1 MLNVTPQT
9 NNVLVMIGEVV
20 RSVVPK
26 ARVVLFGS
34 HARGTAAPMSDYDI
48 LVVTEQSLLPKD
60 KLALRTQVRKRLL
73 EKRILSDV
81 LVQSDEEIRRKK
93 NLPGHIVRSIL
104 RDGVAL

>member
-1 MLNVTPQT
+1 MLIMMPQT
-9 NNVLVMIGEVV
+9 NDVMAMIGEIV
-20 RSVVPK
+20 RSVVPG

-48 LVVTEQSLLPKD
+48 LVVTEQSLRPRD

-73 EKRILSDV
+73 EKRVLSDI

-93 NLPGHIVRSIL
+93 DLPGHIVRSIL
-104 RDGVAL
+104 REGVPL